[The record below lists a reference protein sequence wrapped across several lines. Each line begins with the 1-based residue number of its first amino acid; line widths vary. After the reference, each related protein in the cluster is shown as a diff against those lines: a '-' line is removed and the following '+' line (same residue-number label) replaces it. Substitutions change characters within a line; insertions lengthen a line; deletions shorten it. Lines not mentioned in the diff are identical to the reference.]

1 MLLNEIE
8 ENKKFSNKFLHKNKI
23 RSEKRINPNI
33 LKSKRMRDTEETI
46 NYYDIVGLNNNNN
59 YYDIK
64 INEEMDIYNMST
76 SGKSIS
82 INKNDIEYNNDNE
95 KNNSE
100 EKILQLKIALQD
112 QPYTTYFQYQN
123 FY

>member
-1 MLLNEIE
+1 
-8 ENKKFSNKFLHKNKI
+8 
-23 RSEKRINPNI
+23 
-33 LKSKRMRDTEETI
+33 MRDTEETI

-100 EKILQLKIALQD
+100 AKILQLKIALQD